1 MFSDLD
7 KEIEHVRSLV
17 QQRFPVYETR
27 VTPQAVQ
34 FLVTVDP
41 ATMEQRFDELRLD
54 LVPQNYIPSIRREGG
69 EHVILIQRRPPQRFV
84 GSHVNLVL
92 LLLTIATTT
101 WAGAINWAGY
111 DGIDWLSAE
120 AFAKG
125 SLFFT
130 LPLLAILS
138 IHEMGHYVM
147 ARKYGVHASLPFF
160 LPAPGTFL
168 GTFGAMISMR
178 DPMPNRKALIDI
190 GAAGP
195 VLGLVTAIPI
205 TLLGLA
211 LMGAD
216 PRPAPVNAGGGVVIQ
231 LPFLYV
237 LLSYFLPIPQDA
249 ILHPTAFAGWVG
261 LFVTA
266 LNLLP
271 AGQLDGG
278 HVARAVLGDHVK
290 YLSYVAISFMFV
302 LSYWYF
308 GWFIIAVF
316 ILLLGARHPPP
327 LNDLTKLD
335 GRRQILAAGAASVL
349 LLSFVAIPLAVIPPV
364 TGVEFTASGD
374 ATPVQVLNATVT
386 NGTVQPFTFSLAN
399 GGNVKTNVTLTFDGL
414 ATFEYVGL
422 FVTFSNVTVGNR
434 TAPFSANQA
443 WIVFS
448 TDETAN
454 VTLSLN
460 ATGYILATGLLLPFT
475 VKAHAAMVEDLGVPP
490 KDVELTVNLRV
501 VP

>member
-7 KEIEHVRSLV
+7 KEIEHVRGLV
-17 QQRFPVYETR
+17 QQRFPVYESR

-69 EHVILIQRRPPQRFV
+69 EHVILIQRRPSQRFV

-147 ARKYGVHASLPFF
+147 ARRYGVHASLPFF

-386 NGTVQPFTFSLAN
+386 NATVGTFSFLVVN
-399 GGNVKTNVTLTFDGL
+399 KPGNVETNVTLTLDLDGL
-414 ATFEYVGL
+414 PNVNLEVRFA
-422 FVTFSNVTVGNR
+422 NVTVGNR
-434 TAPFSANQA
+434 SAVFSANQT
-443 WIVFS
+443 WIVLNS
-448 TDETAN
+448 TETAN
-454 VTLSLN
+454 VTLSFN
-460 ATGYILATGLLLPFT
+460 ATNYLLPPGDAWPF
-475 VKAHAAMVEDLGVPP
+475 VVRARISADGVLP
-490 KDVELTVNLRV
+490 KDKQLTINLLV
-501 VP
+501 V